1 MPTTHRSRSLSA
13 TPEDVWAVVSDPH
26 HFPRWWPRVQRM
38 EGVSAD
44 SWTKVLSTGKGRSV
58 RADEFLL
65 DDEPL
70 RLRSWMQDLEESPFQ
85 RVFREITTE
94 VTLELAGEG
103 TTNVTL
109 RIEER
114 LRGLNRL
121 GGFLARRAA
130 VKLLDEALD
139 GLELACGRR

>member
-1 MPTTHRSRSLSA
+1 MPTTTRSRIVSA
-13 TPEDVWAVVSDPH
+13 TPEEVWAVVADPH

-38 EGVSAD
+38 EGVAAEF
-44 SWTKVLSTGKGRSV
+44 WTKVLKTDKGRSV
-58 RADEFLL
+58 RADELL
-65 DDEPL
+65 LEDEPP
-70 RLRSWMQDLEESPFQ
+70 RLRSWMQDLYESPFE

-94 VTLELAGEG
+94 VTLEPAGAG
-103 TTNVTL
+103 TNVTL
-109 RIEER
+109 ALDQR

-130 VKLLDEALD
+130 ARLLDEALE